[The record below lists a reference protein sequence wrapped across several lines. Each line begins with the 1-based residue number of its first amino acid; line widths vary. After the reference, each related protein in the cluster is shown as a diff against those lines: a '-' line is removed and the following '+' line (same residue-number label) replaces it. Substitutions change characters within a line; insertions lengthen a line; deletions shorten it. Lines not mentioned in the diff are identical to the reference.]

1 MQNVTSTES
10 SISSPLT
17 ICNLHILLFE
27 NFTILAAVL
36 DIAFTWNARC
46 TMDSSQ
52 IQKNVLKMVVAVIW
66 TIVLPIFYAS
76 SRKKYTCY
84 SSQYGS
90 WLGEWCY
97 SSYMV
102 AVALYLLTN
111 ALDMVLFLVP
121 AVGRYIETSNYRVC
135 TILSW
140 WTQVVFLLITFFYAR
155 P

>member
-1 MQNVTSTES
+1 M
-10 SISSPLT
+10 
-17 ICNLHILLFE
+17 LLFA
-27 NFTILAAVL
+27 NLTTFAAVL

-52 IQKNVLKMVVAVIW
+52 LQKNVLKMVVAVIW
-66 TIVLPIFYAS
+66 TIILPILYAS

-84 SSQYGS
+84 YSSDYGS

-102 AVALYLLTN
+102 AVAIYLLMN

-121 AVGRYIETSNYRVC
+121 AVGRYIETSNYRIC

-140 WTQVVFLLITFFYAR
+140 WTQVVSSTLITFFCVSEISMACTVK
-155 P
+155 